1 MFSFG
6 IFTTH
11 IPYIA
16 FVAFYAYFLLFG
28 VESGNNGNSPVV
40 DHSVQIEQHVTNFQ
54 PCNFSSFEAQKQVFA
69 AIPQQIIF
77 SCQLVNRQWKRCY
90 QHPLHPQNFID
101 ERPFCRPP
109 PVWA

>member
-28 VESGNNGNSPVV
+28 VKNEINENTSVV
-40 DHSVQIEQHVTNFQ
+40 EHSVQIEQHVTHLQ
-54 PCNFSSFEAQKQVFA
+54 SSHVSSFDVQKHVFA
-69 AIPQQIIF
+69 KIPQQITL
-77 SCQLVNRQWKRCY
+77 SCQLVKLQWKRCY
-90 QHPLHPQNFID
+90 QYSLHSQNFIS

-109 PVWA
+109 PARA